1 MSAGISATQRVAVI
15 TGGAGGI
22 GRAIAARLQRDGLR
36 VALWDLDERAAHE
49 AAAELA
55 ELADGAPRAA
65 LGVHVD
71 VTDEKSVTAAMQTTV
86 AHFGACH
93 VLINSAGTTGPIAPV
108 ADSEL
113 AAWQRCIDVNLR
125 SVFLCSRA
133 AVAPMLAAGF
143 GRIVNLASIAGKEG
157 NPSMSAYSAAKA
169 GVIAFTKSMGKE
181 LALTPV
187 RVNCIAPAVI
197 DTPLLQQMTPAALA
211 ASLAKIPMQRAGTAG
226 EVAALAAWLA
236 SDECSF
242 SSGAT
247 FDLSG
252 GRATY

>member
-1 MSAGISATQRVAVI
+1 MSGMSAAQRVAVV

-22 GRAIAARLQRDGLR
+22 GRAIAARLQRDGMR
-36 VALWDLDERAAHE
+36 VALWDLDARAARE
-49 AAAELA
+49 AADALC
-55 ELADGAPRAA
+55 ADENSGTNGAAI
-65 LGVHVD
+65 GVHVD
-71 VTDEKSVTAAMQTTV
+71 VTNEASVAAALHTTLER
-86 AHFGACH
+86 FGALH
-93 VLINSAGTTGPIAPV
+93 VLINGAGTTGPISTV
-108 ADSEL
+108 ADSAL
-113 AAWQRCIDVNLR
+113 DAWQRCIDVNLR

-133 AVAPMLAAGF
+133 AVQPMLDAGF

-197 DTPLLQQMTPAALA
+197 ETPLLQQMTPDALA

-226 EVAALAAWLA
+226 EVASLAAWLA

-242 SSGAT
+242 STGAT

>member
-1 MSAGISATQRVAVI
+1 MNAQSRVAIV

-22 GRAIAARLQRDGLR
+22 GRAIAARLQHDGHR
-36 VALWDLDERAAHE
+36 VALWDLDGD
-49 AAAELA
+49 AAAQA
-55 ELADGAPRAA
+55 AAA
-65 LGVHVD
+65 LPRSASAGTSLGVRVD
-71 VTDEKSVTAAMQTTV
+71 VTDEASVASAMRATL
-86 AHFGACH
+86 AHFGALH
-93 VLINSAGTTGPIAPV
+93 VLVNSAGATGPVANV
-108 ADSEL
+108 ADCDL

-133 AVAPMLAAGF
+133 AVQPMLEAGF

-157 NPSMSAYSAAKA
+157 NPQMSAYSAAKA

-197 DTPLLQQMTPAALA
+197 ETPLLAQMTRDALA
-211 ASLAKIPMQRAGTAG
+211 ASLAKIPMQRAGTA
-226 EVAALAAWLA
+226 EEAANLVAWLA
-236 SDECSF
+236 GDQCSF

>member
-1 MSAGISATQRVAVI
+1 MITGSRTAVV

-22 GRAIAARLQRDGLR
+22 GRAIAARLQRDGHR
-36 VALWDLDERAAHE
+36 VALWDLDGD
-49 AAAELA
+49 AAAQV
-55 ELADGAPRAA
+55 AA
-65 LGVHVD
+65 TLPEGISMGVRVD
-71 VTDEKSVTAAMQTTV
+71 VTDETSVAAAMHATL
-86 AHFGACH
+86 ARFGALH
-93 VLINSAGTTGPIAPV
+93 VLVNSAGATGPVANV
-108 ADSEL
+108 ADCDL

-133 AVAPMLAAGF
+133 AVQPMRDAGF

-157 NPSMSAYSAAKA
+157 NPQMSAYSAAKA

-181 LALTPV
+181 LALTPI

-197 DTPLLQQMTPAALA
+197 ETALLAQMTPDALG
-211 ASLAKIPMQRAGTAG
+211 ASLAKIPMQRAGTAD
-226 EVAALAAWLA
+226 EAANLVAWLA
-236 SDECSF
+236 SDQCSF

>member
-1 MSAGISATQRVAVI
+1 MSAAQRVAIV

-36 VALWDLDERAAHE
+36 VALWDLDARAARE
-49 AAAELA
+49 AAAALP
-55 ELADGAPRAA
+55 DGSAI
-65 LGVHVD
+65 GVHVD
-71 VTDEKSVTAAMQTTV
+71 VTDEASVAAALQITLDR
-86 AHFGACH
+86 FGALH

-108 ADSEL
+108 ADSVL
-113 AAWQRCIDVNLR
+113 DAWQRCIDVNLR

-197 DTPLLQQMTPAALA
+197 ETPLLQQMTHDALA
-211 ASLAKIPMQRAGTAG
+211 ASLAKIPMQRAGTAD
-226 EVAALAAWLA
+226 EVANLAAWLA

-242 SSGAT
+242 SCGAT

>member
-1 MSAGISATQRVAVI
+1 MSATQRVAIV

-36 VALWDLDERAAHE
+36 VALWDLDAAAARE
-49 AAAELA
+49 AASALP
-55 ELADGAPRAA
+55 DGTAI
-65 LGVHVD
+65 GVHAD
-71 VTDEKSVTAAMQTTV
+71 VTDEASVAAALQTTLDR
-86 AHFGACH
+86 FGSLH

-108 ADSEL
+108 ADSAL
-113 AAWQRCIDVNLR
+113 DAWQRCIDVNLR

-133 AVAPMLAAGF
+133 AVRPMLAAGF

-187 RVNCIAPAVI
+187 RVNCVAPAVI
-197 DTPLLQQMTPAALA
+197 ETPLLQQMTPEALA
-211 ASLAKIPMQRAGTAG
+211 ASLAKIPMQRAGTAD
-226 EVAALAAWLA
+226 EVANLAAWLA

-242 SSGAT
+242 SCGAT